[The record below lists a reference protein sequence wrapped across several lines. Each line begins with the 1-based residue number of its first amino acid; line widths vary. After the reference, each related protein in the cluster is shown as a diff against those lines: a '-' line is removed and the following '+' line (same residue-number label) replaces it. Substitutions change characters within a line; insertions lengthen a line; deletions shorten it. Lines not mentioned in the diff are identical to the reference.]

1 MKINKIII
9 IGLSMLAVLCIFSNV
24 SKVNASNIITIKL
37 TKGESKIIDKDML
50 EELTNNQIE
59 VYEILKAEA
68 CDNTVVKAE
77 VLNDSQVKVEGLK
90 EGETEL
96 VITIKTKEGTEGT
109 KGEIPFNDIGVA
121 VEKDENEGNFLTKI
135 LQVIVDL
142 IKNIFGGL
150 FS

>member
-9 IGLSMLAVLCIFSNV
+9 IGLSMLAILCMFSNV
-24 SKVNASNIITIKL
+24 SKVNASNILTIRL

-50 EELTNNQIE
+50 VELTNNQIE

-77 VLNDSQVKVEGLK
+77 VLNDSEVKVEGLK

-96 VITIKTKEGTEGT
+96 VITIKTKEGTGGT
-109 KGEIPFNDIGVA
+109 KRRDSF
-121 VEKDENEGNFLTKI
+121 
-135 LQVIVDL
+135 
-142 IKNIFGGL
+142 
-150 FS
+150 